1 MPNQRL
7 PRLAALAVLVA
18 ALGAC
23 SQPVTVKDD
32 SKVVATVNGQNISEK
47 NFENF
52 QRIFRQQRGAGPDE
66 AADKKVVLDE
76 LIDRMLLAQHAE
88 QTKLD
93 QDPDVYYAL
102 QRVRENFLIQ
112 AVTRETLKANPITDE
127 EIKKRFEQE
136 VQQIHKTEYRL
147 SHILLRTEDD
157 AKAVIE
163 ALKSGKR
170 FDALAKE
177 KSVDTETG
185 RNGGDLGWIN
195 QGMVVPAF
203 FDAVTAMKKGDTS
216 AAPVKTD
223 YGWHVIR
230 VVDTRPLKVPTVDQF
245 MADRQAKANLT
256 RRIQHERLEKL
267 VKDLRAKAKITGN

>member
-1 MPNQRL
+1 MPSQRL
-7 PRLAALAVLVA
+7 PRLAALVVLAA
-18 ALGAC
+18 ALSAC
-23 SQPVTVKDD
+23 DKPAPVKDD
-32 SKVVATVNGQNISEK
+32 SKVVATINGQNITEK

-52 QRIFRQQRGAGPDE
+52 QRIFRQQRGAGADE
-66 AADKKVVLDE
+66 ATDRKAVLDE
-76 LIDRMLLAQHAE
+76 LIDRILLAQHAE
-88 QTKLD
+88 QAKLD

-127 EIKKRFEQE
+127 ELRRRFEQE

-147 SHILLRTEDD
+147 SHILLRTEED
-157 AKAVIE
+157 AKAVID

-203 FDAVTAMKKGDTS
+203 FDAVMAMKKGEVS
-216 AAPVKTD
+216 AVPVKTD

-230 VVDTRPLKVPTVDQF
+230 VVDTRPLKIPTVEQF
-245 MADRQAKANLT
+245 MGDRQAKANLT
-256 RRIQHERLEKL
+256 RRIQRERLENL
-267 VKDLRAKAKITGN
+267 VKELRAKAKITSN

>member
-1 MPNQRL
+1 MPSQRL
-7 PRLAALAVLVA
+7 PRLAALLVLAA

-23 SQPVTVKDD
+23 DKPVTVKDD
-32 SKVVATVNGQNISEK
+32 SKVIASVNGQNITEK
-47 NFENF
+47 NFESF
-52 QRIFRQQRGAGPDE
+52 QRIFRQQRGPGADE
-66 AADKKVVLDE
+66 ATDKKAVLDE
-76 LIDRMLLAQHAE
+76 LVDRMLLAQHAE

-112 AVTRETLKANPITDE
+112 AVTRETLKASPITDE

-136 VQQIHKTEYRL
+136 VQQVHKTEYRV
-147 SHILLRTEDD
+147 SHILLRTEDE
-157 AKAVIE
+157 AKAVI
-163 ALKSGKR
+163 AAIQSGKR

-177 KSVDTETG
+177 KSVDADTG

-203 FDAVTAMKKGDTS
+203 FDAVATMKKGETS
-216 AAPVKTD
+216 TTPVKTD

-230 VVDTRPLKVPTVDQF
+230 MVDTRPLKVPTLEQF

-256 RRIQHERLEKL
+256 RRMQQERLENL
-267 VKDLRAKAKITGN
+267 VKDLRAKAKITSN

>member
-1 MPNQRL
+1 MPSQRL
-7 PRLAALAVLVA
+7 PRLAALVVLAA

-23 SQPVTVKDD
+23 DKPAPVKDD
-32 SKVVATVNGQNISEK
+32 SKVVATINGQNITEK

-52 QRIFRQQRGAGPDE
+52 QRIFRQQRGAGADE
-66 AADKKVVLDE
+66 ATDRKAVLDE
-76 LIDRMLLAQHAE
+76 LIDRILLAQHAE
-88 QTKLD
+88 QAKLD

-112 AVTRETLKANPITDE
+112 AVTRETLKASPITDE
-127 EIKKRFEQE
+127 ELRRRFEQE

-147 SHILLRTEDD
+147 SHILLRTEED
-157 AKAVIE
+157 AKAVID

-203 FDAVTAMKKGDTS
+203 FDAVMAMKKGEVS
-216 AAPVKTD
+216 AVPVKTD

-230 VVDTRPLKVPTVDQF
+230 VVDTRPLKIPTVEQF
-245 MADRQAKANLT
+245 MSDRQAKANLT
-256 RRIQHERLEKL
+256 RRIQRERLENL
-267 VKDLRAKAKITGN
+267 VKELRAKAKITTN